1 MEEIVKAVIDNG
13 LGVGSF
19 IVLIWFMNKIMDKFS
34 NTLNKINDTQVQMQ
48 INMVELKNELEKMRK
63 GN

>member
-19 IVLIWFMNKIMDKFS
+19 IVLIWFMNTIMDKFS
-34 NTLNKINDTQVQMQ
+34 NTLNKINETQVQIQ

-63 GN
+63 DN

>member
-1 MEEIVKAVIDNG
+1 MEEIIKAVIDNG

-19 IVLIWFMNKIMDKFS
+19 IVLIWFMNTIMDKFS
-34 NTLNKINDTQVQMQ
+34 NTLNKINDTQVQIQ

-63 GN
+63 DN